1 MPSLPRLSLCALL
14 VLWCALP
21 VWAQERMSVS
31 YPGPYNVSY
40 LPLDLAPKIGAD
52 KAEGVQLVLKP
63 VGGGGAALQQLQNR
77 NVDFAV
83 AGLPAAMS
91 AKANGNDVMA
101 IGAVG
106 DLPLFVLT
114 VRSDLKG
121 QVKRPRDLAGRVVGV
136 TSSSLTVK
144 TISHQMAELLLKNDG
159 LSPDQVRIAAA
170 GQSWGEQSAKLRTK
184 AADAILGFEP
194 FASRLVEEGLAFEL
208 FNLGKPAD
216 AARLPGAGLL
226 QATLITRSDIL
237 REVPQKAEKIMAVM
251 RRTLQWIASH
261 TPEEVVAALNMQDDE
276 ARGWVL
282 KLLRRYPRLYS
293 PDGRFSDQQMRET
306 FQFYDASEGQSR
318 PVSLDGLIDARWAG
332 RKP

>member
-1 MPSLPRLSLCALL
+1 MKIAARLFLLCLALAGAGL
-14 VLWCALP
+14 AH
-21 VWAQERMSVS
+21 AEERIAVS

-52 KAEGVQLVLKP
+52 KAEGVQLVLRP

-91 AKANGNDVMA
+91 AKAHGNDVMA

-106 DLPLFVLT
+106 DMAMFVLT
-114 VRSDLKG
+114 VRADLRDK
-121 QVKRPRDLAGRVVGV
+121 VKRPRDLAGRVVGV

-144 TISHQMAELLLKNDG
+144 TISHQMAELLLKHDG
-159 LSPDQVRIAAA
+159 LAPDQVRIAAA
-170 GQSWGEQSAKLRTK
+170 GQSWEEQSAKLRTG

-208 FNLGKPAD
+208 FNIGKPAD

-226 QATLITRSDIL
+226 QATLITRSDVL
-237 REVPQKAEKIMAVM
+237 REFPQRAEKMAAVM
-251 RRTLQWIASH
+251 RRTLGWIAGR
-261 TPEEVVAALNMQDDE
+261 TPEEVVAALGMPDDE
-276 ARGWVL
+276 ARAWVL

-293 PDGRFSDQQMRET
+293 PDGKFSARQMQETARFYE
-306 FQFYDASEGQSR
+306 ASEGR
-318 PVSLDGLIDARWAG
+318 HLPVTLDALIDARWAG

>member
-1 MPSLPRLSLCALL
+1 MSRLSICALL
-14 VLWCALP
+14 LLSVFSA
-21 VWAQERMSVS
+21 WAQERISVS

-106 DLPLFVLT
+106 DQAMFVLT
-114 VRSDLKG
+114 VRLDLKG
-121 QVKRPRDLAGRVVGV
+121 QVKRPRDLTGRVVGV

-144 TISHQMAELLLKNDG
+144 TISHQMAELLLKSDG
-159 LSPDQVRIAAA
+159 LAPDQVRIAAA
-170 GQSWGEQSAKLRTK
+170 GQSWEEQSAKLRTRT
-184 AADAILGFEP
+184 ADAILGFEP

-226 QATLITRSDIL
+226 QATLITRSDIV
-237 REVPQKAEKIMAVM
+237 RELPQQAEKTMAVM

-261 TPEEVVAALNMQDDE
+261 TPEEVVAALGMPDGE
-276 ARGWVL
+276 ARTWVL
-282 KLLRRYPRLYS
+282 KLLRRYPHLYS
-293 PDGRFSDQQMRET
+293 PDGKFSERQMRET
-306 FQFYDASEGQSR
+306 LQFYQASEGQSR
-318 PVSLDGLIDARWAG
+318 PMTLDGLVDVRWAG